1 MKTEIT
7 YLIGFLYHQ
16 PRTMNLFNAGM
27 LNEYESSS
35 GFYVSASSKEN
46 AFEWGEKVA
55 EKIFQ
60 DLNNDPTLTLKK
72 SGYHAWV
79 IDVPEQSSWRNK
91 LETFPKIDIGEFP
104 HLDFFDET
112 KASV

>member
-1 MKTEIT
+1 MDNTQE

-35 GFYVSASSKEN
+35 GFYVTAPDEQSA
-46 AFEWGEKVA
+46 FTWGEAVA

-60 DLNNDPTLTLKK
+60 DLNNDSTLSLKK
-72 SGYHAWV
+72 SNYYVWV
-79 IDVPEQSSWRNK
+79 VDSPEKSNWRNK
-91 LETFPKIDIGEFP
+91 LNTFPKIAIGEFP

-112 KASV
+112 KE